1 MVELVSL
8 GIERYQ
14 TWLTHALGQF
24 EFHHAPRIAF
34 FLYVLFHFGGEF
46 YIKIRC
52 IQLRIT
58 LATLDVVP
66 KRAVGILRQPDAGRS
81 FKLNPLENGFQSKYG
96 GFVAIKQP
104 PDTQFT

>member
-1 MVELVSL
+1 MAHARPRPVRVPPRTPHCLFPVGSVSL
-8 GIERYQ
+8 R
-14 TWLTHALGQF
+14 
-24 EFHHAPRIAF
+24 
-34 FLYVLFHFGGEF
+34 GEF